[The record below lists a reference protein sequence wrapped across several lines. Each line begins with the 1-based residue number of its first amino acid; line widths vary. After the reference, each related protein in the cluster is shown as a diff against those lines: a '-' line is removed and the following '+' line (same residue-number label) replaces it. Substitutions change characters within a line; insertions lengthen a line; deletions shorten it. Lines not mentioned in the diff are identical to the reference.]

1 MPDIEKVT
9 ATGASGTVYEFEVHS
24 WGTQLR
30 AIGGVYLVLKKPP
43 AGSYNVLY
51 VGQTGNLSERF
62 DNHHKESSFSRNG
75 RTHIGARVENSEQR
89 RLAIEADLI
98 QSYSPP
104 CNG

>member
-1 MPDIEKVT
+1 MEKVT
-9 ATGASGTVYEFEVHS
+9 ARGASGTAYEFEVHA

-43 AGSYNVLY
+43 SDDYKVLY
-51 VGQTGNLSERF
+51 VGQTGDLSERF
-62 DNHHKESSFSRNG
+62 DNHHKESCFTRNG
-75 RTHIGARVENSEQR
+75 RTHIGARVEESEAR

-98 QSYSPP
+98 RKYSPP